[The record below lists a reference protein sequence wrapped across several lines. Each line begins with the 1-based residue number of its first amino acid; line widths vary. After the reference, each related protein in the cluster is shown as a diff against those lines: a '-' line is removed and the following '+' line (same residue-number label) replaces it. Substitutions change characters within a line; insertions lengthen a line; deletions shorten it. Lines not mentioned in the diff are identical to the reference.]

1 MFKKYRSLTNHY
13 AVNTDYLDLNQEVY
27 VSEKIDGSNFSICV
41 EDGDYRFASRNQL
54 VGDDW
59 NGANAIVSAQL
70 VSNLL
75 NYARENNCT
84 INLFGE
90 VFSSKILKR
99 IPYGETKIRFYDI
112 AINGSLASQTE
123 FIYIAAG
130 LKLDIVPVTI
140 MTLKEALELDVESL
154 KTNYAKDAMA
164 EGIVIKPVH
173 GTEFNERVSYIKKK
187 AEKFLETAKE
197 KIHKPKKHSPEA
209 EKFLNYINEN
219 RVISY
224 ISKYGE
230 MQDMSQMSVYIKGI
244 LADAIEEYEAQL
256 TPDEMLTHN
265 TGVFAKGGGR
275 VAHLLK
281 ERLNAR

>member
-1 MFKKYRSLTNHY
+1 MSILPASY
-13 AVNTDYLDLNQEVY
+13 AEIEV
-27 VSEKIDGSNFSICV
+27 
-41 EDGDYRFASRNQL
+41 
-54 VGDDW
+54 
-59 NGANAIVSAQL
+59 
-70 VSNLL
+70 
-75 NYARENNCT
+75 
-84 INLFGE
+84 
-90 VFSSKILKR
+90 
-99 IPYGETKIRFYDI
+99 
-112 AINGSLASQTE
+112 
-123 FIYIAAG
+123 
-130 LKLDIVPVTI
+130 
-140 MTLKEALELDVESL
+140 KEALELDVESL